1 VKTLLAHLYN
11 DFEFLY
17 TNPQYRFTD
26 SSTDGRPT
34 GDASLRLTGPLAS
47 FWFSNERG
55 RLVCDV
61 APTQSASQ
69 ENWFRVPIVRQYL
82 EGLAEASPI
91 PVKES
96 AAWIESNLKRIEALF
111 TEDVI
116 ARSCSEMSSLEKISA
131 EQRFGPA

>member
-1 VKTLLAHLYN
+1 M
-11 DFEFLY
+11 
-17 TNPQYRFTD
+17 NPQYRITD
-26 SSTDGRPT
+26 SRTDGRPT

-55 RLVCDV
+55 RLFCDV

-69 ENWFRVPIVRQYL
+69 KNWYRVPIVRQYL
-82 EGLAEASPI
+82 EGLAEANATSA
-91 PVKES
+91 KES
-96 AAWIESNLKRIEALF
+96 AAWIESNLERIETLF
-111 TEDVI
+111 TEDAI